1 MKLKKY
7 RYTVIVFVIAFITV
21 APTIAQESGYSGFPD
36 FYNEL
41 LKERYGKGE
50 IKIIQDERLHVLVS
64 KHCDFN
70 QKLGGVPGYRIRIF
84 ANSGQTAR
92 KGAYG
97 AKSRF
102 IQVYPDIPVYVEY
115 QEPNYKVYVGNYLT
129 RSEALKALKD
139 INRNFS
145 NAFIVNS
152 VVKFPGLK

>member
-1 MKLKKY
+1 MKKY
-7 RYTVIVFVIAFITV
+7 CYSIIVFVTAFVTV
-21 APTIAQESGYSGFPD
+21 LPSGAQEGDYSGFPD

-41 LKERYGKGE
+41 VKERYGKGK
-50 IKIIQDERLHVLVS
+50 INIIQDERLHMLVN

-92 KGAYG
+92 NEAYTS
-97 AKSRF
+97 KSRF
-102 IQVYPDIPVYVEY
+102 IQVYPDVPVYVEY
-115 QEPNYKVYVGNYLT
+115 QEPNYKIYVGNYLT
-129 RSEALKALKD
+129 RSEALKALKN

-152 VVKFPGLK
+152 VVRFPGLE